1 LPDALVSTRAA
12 EVQDLSLA
20 GEVISGRF
28 RDRRHGWELPIPE
41 GWVARPGPADGLMR
55 VAMERVA
62 SDVRVEI
69 WVFPGGGDLTARHR
83 EGCFWSYQDVGHFTA
98 LEGGGDVHT
107 ATCIPDDPA
116 GHRIFATIT
125 RREGQILQVEV
136 HAPPDR
142 LVAAKE
148 IGDALTRGLIW

>member
-1 LPDALVSTRAA
+1 VK
-12 EVQDLSLA
+12 DLTLA
-20 GEVISGRF
+20 GEVSEGRF
-28 RDRRHGWELPIPE
+28 RDGRHGWELPIPE
-41 GWVARPGPADGLMR
+41 GWVARPGPEAGLMR

-69 WVFPGGGDLTARHR
+69 WVFPGGGDLTARYR
-83 EGCFWSYQDVGHFTA
+83 EGCFWSYQDKGHFTA
-98 LEGGGDVHT
+98 LEGDGEVHT

-125 RREGQILQVEV
+125 RRGGQILQVEV

-148 IGDALTRGLIW
+148 VGDALTRGLIW

>member
-1 LPDALVSTRAA
+1 
-12 EVQDLSLA
+12 
-20 GEVISGRF
+20 
-28 RDRRHGWELPIPE
+28 
-41 GWVARPGPADGLMR
+41 MR

-69 WVFPGGGDLTARHR
+69 WVFPGDGDLSARHR
-83 EGCFWSYQDVGHFTA
+83 EGCFWSYQDEGHFTA
-98 LEGGGDVHT
+98 LEGGGEVHT

-125 RREGQILQVEV
+125 RRERQILQVEV
-136 HAPPDR
+136 HAPPDG

-148 IGDALTRGLIW
+148 VGDALTRGLIW